1 MTLFNLTLL
10 QQADDVSK
18 LLTYANNAANGYLVV
33 FFTIAFFIIMVMVL
47 LRYGAPDAI
56 LTSSWISFVLALI
69 FSYSGYMSIYYPF
82 GFLAIAG
89 FMSWYVFGFKDN
101 YG

>member
-10 QQADDVSK
+10 QQADDAGK
-18 LLTYANNAANGYLVV
+18 LLTYANNSANGYLVV
-33 FFTIAFFIIMVMVL
+33 FFMVALFFIMLMVL
-47 LRYGAPDAI
+47 KRYDFPEAI
-56 LTSSWISFVLALI
+56 LTSSFICFILSLI

-89 FMSWYVFGFKDN
+89 FSAWVVFGFKDN